1 MIPTFGSY
9 IPAAATATVNNVS
22 EEMTQLPASKKIRYA
37 YDDDG
42 KSLKN
47 LITQETSINLQN
59 VSEQVCSCIFFIL
72 GDQNQFLW
80 SFNVQPRVTQTAVR
94 EKVQLVC
101 HVNISHLIKIY
112 NISYC
117 GPNVIIQ
124 YVLCNW

>member
-1 MIPTFGSY
+1 LQQAPDS
-9 IPAAATATVNNVS
+9 AATTLNK
-22 EEMTQLPASKKIRYA
+22 EMTQLPASN
-37 YDDDG
+37 DDDDDE

-59 VSEQVCSCIFFIL
+59 VSEQVCSCIFIIH

-101 HVNISHLIKIY
+101 HVNISH
-112 NISYC
+112 
-117 GPNVIIQ
+117 
-124 YVLCNW
+124 

>member
-9 IPAAATATVNNVS
+9 IPAATATVNNVS

-37 YDDDG
+37 YDDDDDG

-72 GDQNQFLW
+72 GDQNQFL
-80 SFNVQPRVTQTAVR
+80 R
-94 EKVQLVC
+94 
-101 HVNISHLIKIY
+101 
-112 NISYC
+112 
-117 GPNVIIQ
+117 
-124 YVLCNW
+124 